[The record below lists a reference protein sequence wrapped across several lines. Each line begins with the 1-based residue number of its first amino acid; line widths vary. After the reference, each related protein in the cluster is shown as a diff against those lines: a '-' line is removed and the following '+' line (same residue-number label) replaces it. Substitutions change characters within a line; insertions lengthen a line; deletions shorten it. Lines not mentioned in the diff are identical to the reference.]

1 MTWQMPS
8 LGGTWGGSNG
18 QSLKDPPRK
27 ASLNLREQS
36 LASRAPWVQHT
47 GSPGPVGRE
56 GWPWINPREM
66 QRSYPGNILWETQFL
81 ILQRFFERHPK
92 QRPGQA
98 RQGKETETGA
108 SADREGWLQLAFGD
122 AKGEGGGD
130 VRAARPCPWTRK
142 GQLLAMQ
149 AKCQLTAVGS
159 GQGRLPEGSTANSP
173 SLQACVPMG
182 VCLPRHHSN
191 YIWAAEGRG
200 STCSGKNEGNTEEK
214 LRKT

>member
-1 MTWQMPS
+1 MPS
-8 LGGTWGGSNG
+8 LGGRWGGSNG
-18 QSLKDPPRK
+18 QSLKGPPSE

-98 RQGKETETGA
+98 RQGKEMETGA
-108 SADREGWLQLAFGD
+108 SAGREGWLLLAFGD

-130 VRAARPCPWTRK
+130 VRAAWPCPWTRK

-149 AKCQLTAVGS
+149 ATCQLKQWALGRGGCPRGPQQTAH
-159 GQGRLPEGSTANSP
+159 
-173 SLQACVPMG
+173 
-182 VCLPRHHSN
+182 LPRPACP
-191 YIWAAEGRG
+191 WAFASLATTVITSEQQKEEGQPARG
-200 STCSGKNEGNTEEK
+200 RMGGILKRN
-214 LRKT
+214 